1 MKAALFPGMSPAR
14 KRTVLFLICAAVLL
28 AAGWAW
34 GYSMAFD
41 RLNGVSALLDRETVD
56 LRFYNQL
63 LHYADAGD
71 QQKESAAIRRR
82 LSQTAAYVSTVI
94 ATSESRKLSP
104 DAAESISEARAA
116 LSPQKQTNSPLR

>member
-1 MKAALFPGMSPAR
+1 MKAAPPNAMSPAR

-41 RLNGVSALLDRETVD
+41 RFYGPSALLDRETVD
-56 LRFYNQL
+56 LRFYSQL

-71 QQKESAAIRRR
+71 QQREREAILRRFNQTSAYMNA
-82 LSQTAAYVSTVI
+82 VI
-94 ATSESRKLSP
+94 ATAEKRELSHE
-104 DAAESISEARAA
+104 AAESIAQARAA
-116 LSPQKQTNSPLR
+116 LKPQNQSFRQN